1 MTRKS
6 RKLSVASSLSGRRE
20 GRRKKSRKG
29 EKTCTHTHV
38 SPSDVT
44 LQEFA
49 LEQPLLPLPA
59 QSKHINPPSP
69 PLGIEQAQATSLSRQ
84 NHVHG
89 QHCGFCLWRRPALPA
104 PPPPEAGGTPP
115 GTGGAQPALDGIII
129 GIKTS
134 AARFEHK
141 KNLFFRTSKYRRVN
155 SN

>member
-1 MTRKS
+1 MLHLHSPEGGKEGEKS
-6 RKLSVASSLSGRRE
+6 LE
-20 GRRKKSRKG
+20 RRKNLH
-29 EKTCTHTHV
+29 THTCFSLWCDSRN
-38 SPSDVT
+38 SPLNNPSSPFPHSQNT
-44 LQEFA
+44 LI
-49 LEQPLLPLPA
+49 LLLLP
-59 QSKHINPPSP
+59 K
-69 PLGIEQAQATSLSRQ
+69 GIEQAQATYLSKQ